1 MRFVDVML
9 RSGHLSENTLIEA
22 VMTGQRPSHLERCD
36 ICAERAVELGRWLD
50 HVRTSGIEAA
60 DAMFPAER
68 LSAQQAQIFR
78 RLEQLESPAR
88 VIAFPGQAKLGR
100 EGNVHRVAAGW
111 LGVAAA
117 AGLVLGVI
125 GGQVSARIGMAHA
138 PQVAAPPVQ
147 SEPAETAANMPGGV
161 SILDTDL
168 DRVAYSSL
176 GPMEDMTPTIPQAIR
191 R

>member
-1 MRFVDVML
+1 MRLVDVML
-9 RSGHLSENTLIEA
+9 RGGHLSENALVEA
-22 VMTGQRPSHLERCD
+22 VMTGQRPAHLERCD

-50 HVRTSGIEAA
+50 HVRVTGVEAA

-68 LSAQQAQIFR
+68 LSAQQMQIFR

-100 EGNVHRVAAGW
+100 ESGVHRVAAGW

-117 AGLVLGVI
+117 AGLILGVI
-125 GGQVSARIGMAHA
+125 GGQVSAHLGLG
-138 PQVAAPPVQ
+138 PAARVVQPPAQ
-147 SEPAETAANMPGGV
+147 TEPSETAAIMPGGV
-161 SILDTDL
+161 SILDSDF
-168 DRVAYSSL
+168 DRVQYDTL
-176 GPMEDMTPTIPQAIR
+176 DPIDQVTPRIADAIR